1 MANGWGEDA
10 KRLLWGRAPDRGH
23 HLYAP
28 SAQTSC
34 LKPRIFVTFG
44 WLRLLSLLLHAAAA
58 SLSLCNQHIRVDV
71 NVLPLYVG
79 ASVRKWGGFLSVA
92 ATIAVPSCGVWA
104 DTPAA
109 AFAEQADCNRVSC
122 SRSRESSSPPSAVDA
137 SCAPCKEELILRDT
151 LVLKALQKQ
160 RPCVLS
166 GFPLKLLGA
175 PTPTVPHSHP
185 YLAQA
190 IPAAL
195 PGPFARLS
203 APIHTNS
210 SPSTLR
216 NLNPQGLEAFHTLQ
230 LVSTPA
236 RPSATGS
243 PSACTYAPS
252 PASARACPLPYT
264 RGPCSCSSCASAASS
279 PQSDEHTLHKH
290 HNPDTEDGGE
300 NAIGAARLQTLS
312 LSRAALP
319 RIPTKAGNI
328 PGSSSIRNPFPS
340 WMPVEEETPRVCISS
355 ASGDIS
361 QEHFGEKA
369 VRVLGC
375 DSLLTLESL
384 GVSVVCRKG
393 FKQNSPN
400 NDAFFVSQRRPEIGD
415 QEGEL
420 TALLLRRPSV
430 FRQAHSEL
438 ARTCKARRI
447 DSELSG
453 ATVTVAVY
461 LRKQQRLVVAHV
473 GNSRHGLRA
482 VELTADHLPTNKG
495 ERRRITRAGGEV
507 RLPDGDGVHRVFFTN
522 MNVPGLG
529 IARAI
534 GDTLACG
541 VGVTAVPDVKEFRI
555 NPKRD
560 AFLLVCSDG
569 VWDVMSSQEAVDAV
583 ASAEA
588 WQSAPEA
595 VACESWRRWIDREL
609 IFADDITALCLRFSR
624 GVQT

>member
-1 MANGWGEDA
+1 MGEPCVPA
-10 KRLLWGRAPDRGH
+10 LWA
-23 HLYAP
+23 
-28 SAQTSC
+28 AQ
-34 LKPRIFVTFG
+34 
-44 WLRLLSLLLHAAAA
+44 
-58 SLSLCNQHIRVDV
+58 VDV

-252 PASARACPLPYT
+252 PAS
-264 RGPCSCSSCASAASS
+264 
-279 PQSDEHTLHKH
+279 H

-400 NDAFFVSQRRPEIGD
+400 NDAFFVSHARGCTVCCIIAGHGQYAFDVCNIVQQDMMR
-415 QEGEL
+415 L
-420 TALLLRRPSV
+420 TAHNRALSVHPKRVLRKA
-430 FRQAHSEL
+430 FLTAHSEL

-473 GNSRHGLRA
+473 GNSRAVLCKNARQGHGLRA

-588 WQSAPEA
+588 VSGRGGWQSAPEA